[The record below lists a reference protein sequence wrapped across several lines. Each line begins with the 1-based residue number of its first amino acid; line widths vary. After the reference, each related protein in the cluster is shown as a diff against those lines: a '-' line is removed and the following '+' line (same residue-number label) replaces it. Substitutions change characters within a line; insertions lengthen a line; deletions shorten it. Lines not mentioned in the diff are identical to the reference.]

1 MYIYTVYSIYVY
13 SICVGMSI
21 PPLSLHPPPPL
32 THVVTGVPITGLPTL
47 PTVYFS
53 LQFPPSAFNLAFLI

>member
-1 MYIYTVYSIYVY
+1 MCWYVH
-13 SICVGMSI
+13 S
-21 PPLSLHPPPPL
+21 PPLPPSPPPL

-53 LQFPPSAFNLAFLI
+53 LQCPPSAFNLAFLI